1 MIKKIIAYTQVILS
15 ASSRDTAWDDT
26 LCLIYRQDKLFI
38 SAFDQIKTA
47 LYKGPFNPLGSK
59 PSPSL
64 SKAVNNNSPTSNDI
78 RALYN
83 LGVILK
89 NNGKIDEAYER
100 FNKAFNIEPKY
111 IEPILGIGKI
121 YEEKQNFLEA
131 KKYYEKALALDN
143 NHKLANQ
150 LYGKLLMKLND
161 IGKAQYFNYKSSGV
175 IRFNE
180 KQIEII

>member
-1 MIKKIIAYTQVILS
+1 MNLSTDNKKKYDDIYALINNKNFVEAEKELILILKSKSKDVRFNYLLGILYSLTNKFEKAEIHFKKVIS
-15 ASSRDTAWDDT
+15 
-26 LCLIYRQDKLFI
+26 I
-38 SAFDQIKTA
+38 
-47 LYKGPFNPLGSK
+47 N
-59 PSPSL
+59 
-64 SKAVNNNSPTSNDI
+64 SNDI